1 MIFRTVGR
9 KVCRTLETLG
19 VPRPT
24 LEHLVNAQK
33 ETLLAIRS
41 LLDAAIED
49 VESWLKP
56 ESEQGVERVEIQ

>member
-1 MIFRTVGR
+1 
-9 KVCRTLETLG
+9 
-19 VPRPT
+19 

-56 ESEQGVERVEIQ
+56 ESEKGVEKVEIQ

>member
-56 ESEQGVERVEIQ
+56 ESEKGPERVEIQ

>member
-19 VPRPT
+19 IPRST

-56 ESEQGVERVEIQ
+56 ESEKGVEKVEIQ

>member
-19 VPRPT
+19 VPRST